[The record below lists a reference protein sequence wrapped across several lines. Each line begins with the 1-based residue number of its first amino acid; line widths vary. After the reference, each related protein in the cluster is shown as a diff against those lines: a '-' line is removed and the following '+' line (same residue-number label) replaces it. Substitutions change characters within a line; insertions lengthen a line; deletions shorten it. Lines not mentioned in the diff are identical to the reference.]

1 MTFTVERHCS
11 ERGLLQAIADNC
23 ILELSLAIP
32 KQVRAVEADPQIS
45 FDIGH
50 ESTHCA
56 YRRGVRQRP
65 LNQGEGKP
73 IEADET
79 PFGSNPEIAI
89 VRLADG
95 IDRSTQ
101 KSSICSPLVV
111 DVLGYCSGW
120 VQGASRVHKTE
131 ARDHGQKTTT

>member
-1 MTFTVERHCS
+1 M
-11 ERGLLQAIADNC
+11 ADNC

-56 YRRGVRQRP
+56 NWREVRQRP

-95 IDRSTQ
+95 IDRSTEE
-101 KSSICSPLVV
+101 SPVCSPLIV
-111 DVLGYCSGW
+111 DVLRYCSGW
-120 VQGASRVHKTE
+120 VQSASRVH
-131 ARDHGQKTTT
+131 